1 MQNDK
6 KARSARRIDLSNCN
20 LLSTYG
26 RNAADSTKDTRVK
39 AGLTEPLFTKVGEL
53 GKPGKSK
60 VR

>member
-6 KARSARRIDLSNCN
+6 KVPSARRIDLSNCN

-39 AGLTEPLFTKVGEL
+39 AGLTKPLFTKVGHMH
-53 GKPGKSK
+53 KPGASK